1 MVNIFVY
8 LGFLLPLDYSASHIH
23 FWYCCLL
30 TLDYCAFSD
39 KTGVRDVVPL
49 EWLQMFDWK
58 ELQMLVSGASIPVD
72 LTDLM
77 ENTRYGGMYIL
88 L

>member
-1 MVNIFVY
+1 M
-8 LGFLLPLDYSASHIH
+8 
-23 FWYCCLL
+23 
-30 TLDYCAFSD
+30 
-39 KTGVRDVVPL
+39 VPL

>member
-1 MVNIFVY
+1 M
-8 LGFLLPLDYSASHIH
+8 
-23 FWYCCLL
+23 
-30 TLDYCAFSD
+30 
-39 KTGVRDVVPL
+39 VPL

-77 ENTRYGGMYIL
+77 ENTRYGGMYSSGQLIITHYKKL
-88 L
+88 FITTFNIFLSQSG